1 MIRQGRGFDPRTD
14 HFCKISPF
22 CETVGGLMVS
32 FQFPMANTLS
42 LLLLELRYQ

>member
-1 MIRQGRGFDPRTD
+1 
-14 HFCKISPF
+14 
-22 CETVGGLMVS
+22 VGGLMVS